1 MTAPLSIDLDTFE
14 RVLQT
19 TVSVGFIDQLC
30 RRRKVKVRAGIYS
43 LAVVV
48 WLMIYQRLNS
58 KRTLSSAV
66 QFLAHEA
73 LHWRRRHPGRRAVA
87 ERRISTR
94 TGGYCRARLKM
105 PKLVAT
111 DVCDHILEQLQV
123 LMREQLPDVG
133 RPVFVID
140 GTTLRLQHR
149 PELVKAFP
157 PGHNQHGDNHWP
169 TMLLVSFHDVNTGLA
184 LRPSW
189 GPMYGKH
196 VKGEQQLAAE
206 ALQRLPA
213 DAIVLADADFGIFA
227 FAHAV
232 QQTQRV
238 MIFRLS
244 IARAQKVLG
253 GIRLRPGRRR
263 KVRWEA
269 SYWDRRSHPDLA
281 EGAVVE
287 GWVVACPNPS
297 RRGEMLFFFT
307 TLDVKPKRILALYGL
322 RWNIETDLR
331 SLKRTVNLHQVTS
344 KSQAMVEK
352 EVLMAICAYNV
363 VRAVQYLSASQAGLK
378 PRQLSFSTAQDAV
391 MAAWP
396 YLQRA
401 SNSAEFH
408 QEVQCLLTV
417 VAQSTLPKRSHVRSY
432 PREIW
437 GRGGHFPF
445 RRPSGQEVPR

>member
-1 MTAPLSIDLDTFE
+1 MTSPISIDLDTFE

-19 TVSVGFIDQLC
+19 TVSVGFLDQLC
-30 RRRKVKVRAGIYS
+30 RKRKVKVRAGIYS

-73 LHWRRRHPGRRAVA
+73 LHWRCGHAARRAIP
-87 ERRISTR
+87 ERPISTR

-105 PKLVAT
+105 STLVAR
-111 DVCDHILEQLQV
+111 DVCDHILEQLQA

-157 PGHNQHGDNHWP
+157 PGSNQHGDNHWP
-169 TMLLVSFHDVNTGLA
+169 TMLLVAFHDVHTGLA

-196 VKGEQQLAAE
+196 AIGEQQLAAE
-206 ALQRLPA
+206 ALQRLPG

-232 QQTQRV
+232 EQTQRL
-238 MIFRLS
+238 MIFRLTT
-244 IARAQKVLG
+244 ARAQKVLG
-253 GIRLRPGRRR
+253 GMSLRPGKRRR
-263 KVRWEA
+263 VRWEA
-269 SYWDRRSHPDLA
+269 SYWDRKGHPDLA
-281 EGAVVE
+281 DGAVVE
-287 GWVVACPNPS
+287 GWVVACPNS
-297 RRGEMLFFFT
+297 TRRGEMLFFFT
-307 TLDVKPKRILALYGL
+307 TLDLKPKRILALYGL

-396 YLQRA
+396 SLQRA
-401 SNSAEFH
+401 SNPAEFH
-408 QEVQCLLTV
+408 QQVQNLLVV
-417 VAQSTLPKRSHVRSY
+417 VAQSRLPARSSRRSY

-445 RRPSGQEVPR
+445 RRSPGKEVLR

>member
-1 MTAPLSIDLDTFE
+1 MTSPVSIDLDTFE

-19 TVSVGFIDQLC
+19 TVSVGFMDQLC

-66 QFLAHEA
+66 QFLAREA
-73 LHWRRRHPGRRAVA
+73 LRWRRPRFGSGPIP
-87 ERRISTR
+87 ERGISTR
-94 TGGYCRARLKM
+94 TGGYCRARLKL
-105 PKLVAT
+105 PKLVAM
-111 DVCDHILEQLQV
+111 DVCDHILEQLQG

-140 GTTLRLQHR
+140 GTTLSLQHR

-157 PGHNQHGDNHWP
+157 PGSNQHGDNHWP
-169 TMLLVSFHDVNTGLA
+169 TMLLVAFHDVNTGLA

-196 VKGEQQLAAE
+196 AMGEQQLAAD

-232 QQTQRV
+232 QQTQRM
-238 MIFRLS
+238 MIFRLTTV
-244 IARAQKVLG
+244 RAQKVLG
-253 GIRLRPGRRR
+253 GISLRPGRRR

-281 EGAVVE
+281 EGTVIE
-287 GWVVACPNPS
+287 GWVVACQNPS

-322 RWNIETDLR
+322 RWNVETDLR

-363 VRAVQYLSASQAGLK
+363 VRAVQYLSAAQAALK
-378 PRQLSFSTAQDAV
+378 PRQLSFSTSQDAV
-391 MAAWP
+391 LAAWP

-408 QEVQCLLTV
+408 QEIQRLLIV
-417 VAQSTLPKRSHVRSY
+417 VAQSRLPERSRSRSY

-445 RRPSGQEVPR
+445 RRSPGKEVPQ